1 MRDPSGIDAEE
12 PDRRL
17 LVRVQEAGRI
27 REVVKARVAGYQPA
41 VIPPIEGDPGQFQP
55 RLILKMGCLIERLVV
70 VDAKNFSARNAG
82 AQTGNLW
89 REIPRPDGLKH
100 GQCPKAGGCRDA
112 YAHPKA
118 VHFLT
123 PPRNR

>member
-1 MRDPSGIDAEE
+1 MRDPTGIDAEE

-27 REVVKARVAGYQPA
+27 REVVKARVASYQPA
-41 VIPPIEGDPGQFQP
+41 VISPIEGDPGQFQP

-70 VDAKNFSARNAG
+70 VDAENFSARNAG

-89 REIPRPDGLKH
+89 REITRPDGRKH
-100 GQCPKAGGCRDA
+100 GKVRKTRVVRC
-112 YAHPKA
+112 AHPNRKA
-118 VHFLT
+118 VEF
-123 PPRNR
+123 

>member
-1 MRDPSGIDAEE
+1 MRDPTGIHAEE

-27 REVVKARVAGYQPA
+27 REIVKARVASYQPA

-70 VDAKNFSARNAG
+70 VDAENFSARNAG

-89 REIPRPDGLKH
+89 REKPRPH
-100 GQCPKAGGCRDA
+100 VRTDA
-112 YAHPKA
+112 KCAKTLA
-118 VHFLT
+118 V
-123 PPRNR
+123 